1 MNIGLRLLKAVKAE
15 VEGTRTKAEANLEVL
30 LTNPVGIG
38 EHIDLVAEVHSL
50 LSTIVDSE
58 DKLDV
63 VSRKI
68 EEYKNVYQG

>member
-38 EHIDLVAEVHSL
+38 EHIDLVAEVHNL

-63 VSRKI
+63 VTRKI

>member
-1 MNIGLRLLKAVKAE
+1 MSIGLKLLQAVESEVSGTKA
-15 VEGTRTKAEANLEVL
+15 KAEANLEVL

-38 EHIDLVAEVHSL
+38 EHIDIVAEVHGL

-63 VSRKI
+63 VGRKI
-68 EEYKNVYQG
+68 EEYTNA